1 MSGRLDETLE
11 LVAEYISTSDS
22 PDLREYGRK
31 TLSAVRARDP
41 RYVWFLQEIRR
52 LARTDGGAVMDIG
65 CGFGWDAIA
74 LSRLSGCRLVLAND
88 VRATMTDPLQRFV
101 EQKESEG
108 ARLPVRVLTG
118 DICEL
123 EVPAG
128 SIDSIVCNQTIEHVH
143 DLDRMFGRC
152 REMLRRG
159 GRAVFSNDNNALN
172 RRSLREIELMW
183 ARRDRDPTYIEQ
195 LKRERPIENAEIEP
209 YSETRRRI
217 VRTVQ
222 SSIPDS
228 EVDRVVGATAGLT
241 RAEIE
246 TAAQRYVDSGCL
258 PAPDRL
264 SWCRDPITGEYCER
278 QLDPFEVAGRLRNLG
293 FRTSVRHGFRKQ
305 PLRAFN
311 GVGVRCINTMLFQL
325 RPFFLIVAE
334 RR

>member
-1 MSGRLDETLE
+1 MPDPLEEALE
-11 LVAEYISTSDS
+11 LVAEYISTSDN

-31 TLSAVRARDP
+31 TLSAARARDP
-41 RYVWFLQEIRR
+41 RYVWILQEIRR
-52 LARTDGGAVMDIG
+52 LARTDGGSVLDIG

-74 LSRLSGCRLVLAND
+74 LSRLSGCSLVLAND
-88 VRATMTDPLQRFV
+88 VRATMTSPLERFV
-101 EQKESEG
+101 RQKESEG
-108 ARLPVRVLTG
+108 VCLPVRVLTG

-143 DLDRMFGRC
+143 DLDRMFERC
-152 REMLRRG
+152 AALLRKG

-172 RRSLREIELMW
+172 RRSLREIEQMW
-183 ARRDRDPTYIEQ
+183 TSRDRDHTYTEQ
-195 LKRERPIENAEIEP
+195 LKQERPIENAEIEP

-217 VRTVQ
+217 VRKAQ
-222 SSIPDS
+222 SSMSDS
-228 EVDRVVGATAGLT
+228 DIDRVVDATAGLT

-246 TAAQRYVDSGCL
+246 AAAQRYVESGRL
-258 PAPDRL
+258 PVPDRL
-264 SWCRDPITGEYCER
+264 GWCRDPITGEYCER
-278 QLDPFEVAGRLRNLG
+278 QLDPFEVAGRLRSLG

-311 GVGVRCINTMLFQL
+311 GVGVRWINTMLFQL

-334 RR
+334 RC